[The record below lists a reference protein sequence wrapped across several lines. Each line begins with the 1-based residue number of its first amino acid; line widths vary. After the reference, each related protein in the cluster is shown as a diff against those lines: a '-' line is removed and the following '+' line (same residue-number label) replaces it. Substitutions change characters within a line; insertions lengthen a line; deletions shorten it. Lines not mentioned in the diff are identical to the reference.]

1 MDSND
6 LTSQQC
12 ATMRDRLVPV
22 AQLLSKWSGRMIQ
35 REFQPGDRLALA
47 TNEALGAVSELTM
60 RLHRIAE
67 PIPLRLSDRPTE
79 GNRRSRKDG

>member
-1 MDSND
+1 
-6 LTSQQC
+6 
-12 ATMRDRLVPV
+12 
-22 AQLLSKWSGRMIQ
+22 
-35 REFQPGDRLALA
+35 LALA